1 MTNVILL
8 FYAGLFAAMFWVLAA
23 LVNRW
28 DEDHHELKALQRD
41 QDELYQQ
48 FYKLRDFAELTRG
61 LVNNNAETAAAND
74 EAIAKAN
81 LNIRNDISKLSIR
94 VNKLE
99 GKENNNE

>member
-61 LVNNNAETAAAND
+61 LVNNT
-74 EAIAKAN
+74 N